1 MSVKQVLSEA
11 LGGIQGANQARGLHN
26 FIQEIRL
33 CSNPTQEQ
41 QRVDKEL
48 ANIRN
53 KFSSSSGLS
62 SYNRKKYVWKL
73 VYMFMLGYEIDFGHM
88 EMISLISSTKY
99 SEKNVGYIAVSLLL
113 RSGDTM
119 MTLVINSIRNDL
131 NSHSSPAQ
139 TLALATVANLGG
151 NDLCEALL
159 PDVERL
165 LVIKGTDPAVR
176 KKAALCYLRFFRENP
191 GNYVHSEL
199 AEKMARLLE
208 NKNLGVVTSVMSLL
222 IGLASKS
229 PANYEGLVP
238 HVIHLLTR
246 LVIHKA
252 CATDYLYYGT
262 PSPWMHVKL
271 LKFLQMF
278 PPPADG
284 SQREKLDEALER
296 IITKT
301 EISVSVNKS
310 NADHCILFEAVNVI
324 IHHGRDSNEELRSKA
339 MTLLGRFIA
348 VKEPNIRYLGLEVM
362 SRLARLEGN
371 DTAKKHQ
378 ATVLMSLK
386 DADISIRR
394 RALDLLFV
402 MADETNGTVI
412 VEELVTYL
420 GTSGAAIR
428 EEMVLK
434 IAVLAEKFTDDL
446 NWYVD
451 KMLEMIAVA
460 GDSVAGA
467 VWHRI
472 IQIVTNHK
480 DLQAYAAERLFVT
493 LQSPRAHETA
503 VSIGGYILGEFGYFI
518 AEQENMSGQ
527 DQFHVLHQ
535 HFMEVG
541 PASKALLL
549 STYAKLANLY
559 PECRELVTPV
569 FERFSSSQN
578 LELQQR
584 SCEYLGLPEMGIDV
598 MEEEMPSFPED
609 RESGPEARLRRRYDI
624 TTLEEQE
631 LGAEEGLRAAAA
643 GGDDRGASPGTRRDG
658 GVGGGAREAD
668 GGAEGQLVV
677 REQVVEVDDLL
688 GIGGDEDY

>member
-11 LGGIQGANQARGLHN
+11 LGGIQGANQPRGLHN

-99 SEKNVGYIAVSLLL
+99 SEKNVGYVAVSLLL

-119 MTLVINSIRNDL
+119 MSLVINSIRNDL

-151 NDLCEALL
+151 NDLSDALL

-165 LVIKGTDPAVR
+165 LVMKGTDPAVR
-176 KKAALCYLRFFRENP
+176 KKAALCFLRFFRENP
-191 GNYVHSEL
+191 GNLVHSEL
-199 AEKMARLLE
+199 SDKMARLLE

-222 IGLASKS
+222 IGLASRS
-229 PANYEGLVP
+229 PGNYEGLVP

-252 CATDYLYYGT
+252 CASEYLYYGT

-284 SQREKLDEALER
+284 SQREKLDEALEK

-301 EISVSVNKS
+301 EISASVNKS

-371 DTAKKHQ
+371 ETAKKHQ

-402 MADETNGTVI
+402 MADETNGAEI

-420 GTSGAAIR
+420 AASGAAIR

-434 IAVLAEKFTDDL
+434 IAILAEKFTDDL

-480 DLQAYAAERLFVT
+480 DLQAYAAERLFAT

-503 VSIGGYILGEFGYFI
+503 VNIGGYILGEFGYFI
-518 AEQENMSGQ
+518 AEQDKMSGQ

-541 PASKALLL
+541 PAAKALLL

-598 MEEEMPSFPED
+598 MEEVLKEMPSFPED
-609 RESGPEARLRRRYDI
+609 RESGPEARLRRRWRL
-624 TTLEEQE
+624 TTCWASVGRKTTDKRLPNNSSSKTPA
-631 LGAEEGLRAAAA
+631 GVTATAALSLPHQQQRWMPTTVA
-643 GGDDRGASPGTRRDG
+643 
-658 GVGGGAREAD
+658 
-668 GGAEGQLVV
+668 
-677 REQVVEVDDLL
+677 
-688 GIGGDEDY
+688 

>member
-1 MSVKQVLSEA
+1 
-11 LGGIQGANQARGLHN
+11 
-26 FIQEIRL
+26 
-33 CSNPTQEQ
+33 
-41 QRVDKEL
+41 
-48 ANIRN
+48 
-53 KFSSSSGLS
+53 
-62 SYNRKKYVWKL
+62 
-73 VYMFMLGYEIDFGHM
+73 
-88 EMISLISSTKY
+88 
-99 SEKNVGYIAVSLLL
+99 
-113 RSGDTM
+113 
-119 MTLVINSIRNDL
+119 
-131 NSHSSPAQ
+131 Q

-151 NDLCEALL
+151 NDLSDALL

-165 LVIKGTDPAVR
+165 LVMKGTDPAVR
-176 KKAALCYLRFFRENP
+176 KKAALCFLRFFRENP
-191 GNYVHSEL
+191 GNLIHSEL
-199 AEKMARLLE
+199 SEKMARLLE

-222 IGLASKS
+222 IGLASRS
-229 PANYEGLVP
+229 PGNYEGLVP

-252 CATDYLYYGT
+252 CASEYLYYGT

-284 SQREKLDEALER
+284 SQREKLDEALEK

-301 EISVSVNKS
+301 EISASVNKS

-371 DTAKKHQ
+371 ETAKKHQ

-402 MADETNGTVI
+402 MADETNGAEI

-420 GTSGAAIR
+420 AASGAAIR

-434 IAVLAEKFTDDL
+434 IAILAEKFTDDL

-480 DLQAYAAERLFVT
+480 DLQAYAAERLFAT

-503 VSIGGYILGEFGYFI
+503 VNIGGYILGEFGYFI
-518 AEQENMSGQ
+518 AEQDEMSGQ

-541 PASKALLL
+541 PAAKALLL

-598 MEEEMPSFPED
+598 MEEVLKEMPSFPED
-609 RESGPEARLRRRYDI
+609 RESGPEARLRRR
-624 TTLEEQE
+624 LEEQE
-631 LGAEEGLRAAAA
+631 LGAEEGLRVSGGGGVDNDNYDDDDGNGHHHDGEEHEEGGGGGGRTSSRSRGDAADA
-643 GGDDRGASPGTRRDG
+643 GG
-658 GVGGGAREAD
+658 
-668 GGAEGQLVV
+668 EGQLVV
-677 REQVVEVDDLL
+677 REEVEVDDLL
-688 GIGGDEDY
+688 GIGGEEDHGQEAPQQQQQQDPGGGYGYGGAVAPSPTAGLRNPLPNFADLHRPFER